1 MKHFAI
7 ALLLF
12 VAGSLNAQYRVVTVP
27 LKHYNTELRAG
38 WQGGMNSPQFS
49 NIDLNHDSLP
59 DLFVFDRVGDKVMT
73 YLRKSTADSDTAF
86 EYAPQYEGL
95 FPPEL
100 NSWAL
105 IRDYNKDGIPDIF
118 AHANA
123 GIMVYKG
130 RLINNELHFDSVC
143 PLLLYSSPPY
153 EVNIWTNIDDIPV
166 ITDVNFDGD
175 LDILTY
181 GTWGATI
188 EYYENQTME
197 HPGDIH
203 YTADSL
209 KYAFESFCWGNF
221 AQNAASNSIQLN
233 VSCKGGG
240 QANAGADDERHAG
253 NAIYSFD
260 ADNDH
265 DIDLLNGNIGYD
277 NLAFIQNCGDSSW
290 ANACAWDSLF
300 PSCNTS
306 IRMPTY
312 PAGYGI
318 NVSNDGLEDLLI
330 APNARAGSRDV
341 NNVMYYRNTNNQACG
356 FEYVVDSFLVQH
368 TLDLGTDSKPYFFD
382 FNGDGLMDIVAGN
395 YGYFRPFN
403 TYKSTLT
410 VLLNNGTSS
419 SPSYVVSDEDYHN
432 FSNFGL
438 VAMHPAFGD
447 LDGDGTQDMVVG
459 ELNGYLNY
467 FKNTGTSQ
475 ANFQSMTMP
484 NMFGLDIGQ
493 YSAPFIYDVNGD
505 SLNDLVVGRKDGKLS
520 YYWNFGTKSMPNF
533 SQDSAN
539 TLFGQVNV
547 TLPGYTEGYSTPFL
561 TRDSIGQLLLYSG
574 SMRGT
579 IFKYLV
585 DTNNLRSG
593 SFTLLDTDVLK
604 QDVGSKST
612 FSLADLNGDG
622 NLEYVVGNSRGGL
635 LLYSDSLWDH
645 STLPVEVK
653 EVATE
658 AAQLLLYPN
667 PANGYFICKLNS
679 GSFTNAVAELYN
691 VLGEVIPVTKTSTAN
706 SVTVTTTGL
715 QPGLYFIRITDAGRS
730 YTARVLVR

>member
-1 MKHFAI
+1 MKHLFFAVL
-7 ALLLF
+7 AWLTF
-12 VAGSLNAQYRVVTVP
+12 SAQAQYRVVTVP
-27 LKHYNTELRAG
+27 LKHFDTDLRAP

-73 YLRKSTADSDTAF
+73 YIRTSNTDSDTAF

-105 IRDYNKDGIPDIF
+105 IRDYNNDGIPDIF

-123 GIMVYKG
+123 GIMAYKG
-130 RLINNELHFDSVC
+130 SLQNGELHFDSVS
-143 PLLLYSSPPY
+143 PLLMYTDPPY
-153 EVNIWTNIDDIPV
+153 NVNIWTNIDDIPV
-166 ITDVNFDGD
+166 IADVNFDGD

-188 EYYENQTME
+188 EYYENQTKE

-203 YTADSL
+203 YDADSMQ
-209 KYAFESFCWGNF
+209 YEFVTFCWGNL
-221 AQNAASNSIQLN
+221 AQNAANNSISLHI
-233 VSCKGGG
+233 SCKGGS
-240 QANAGADDERHAG
+240 QSNPAADDNRHAG

-277 NLAFIQNCGDSSW
+277 NLAFIHNCGDSSY
-290 ANACAWDSLF
+290 ADACSWDSLY

-312 PAGYGI
+312 PAGFGI
-318 NVSNDGLEDLLI
+318 NVSNDGFEDLLI

-341 NNVMYYRNTNNQACG
+341 NNVMYYRNTNNPSCN
-356 FEYVVDSFLVQH
+356 FEVVTDSFLVQH

-410 VLLNNGTSS
+410 ILLNNGTNSN
-419 SPSYVVSDEDYHN
+419 PSYVVTNEDYNN
-432 FSNFGL
+432 FSSFGL

-447 LDGDGTQDMVVG
+447 LDGDGTSDMIIG
-459 ELNGYLNY
+459 ELNGYLNF
-467 FKNTGTSQ
+467 FKNTGVSQ
-475 ANFQSMTMP
+475 ANFASMTTP
-484 NMFGLDIGQ
+484 QFFGLDVGQ

-505 SLNDLVVGRKDGKLS
+505 SLNDLVVGRKDGKLT
-520 YYWNFGTKSMPNF
+520 YFWNYGTKNMPQF
-533 SQDSAN
+533 SQDSSNAF
-539 TLFGQVNV
+539 FGAVNV
-547 TLPGYTEGYSTPFL
+547 TVPGYTEGYSTPFI
-561 TRDSIGQLLLYSG
+561 TRDSVGQMLLYSG
-574 SMRGT
+574 SMRGAV
-579 IFKYLV
+579 FKYLV
-585 DTNNLRSG
+585 NTANLRSG
-593 SFTLLDTDVLK
+593 SFTLLDSNFIR

-612 FSLADLNGDG
+612 FSLADLNNDG
-622 NLEYVVGNSRGGL
+622 HLEYIVGNSRGGL
-635 LLYSDSLWDH
+635 LLYSDSLWDQ
-645 STLPVEVK
+645 STLPIAINEVQGN
-653 EVATE
+653 AP
-658 AAQLLLYPN
+658 QLLLYPN
-667 PANGYFICKLNS
+667 PANGYFVCKLNT
-679 GSFTNAVAELYN
+679 GSFSNAVAELYN
-691 VLGEVIPVTKTSTAN
+691 VLGEQVPAPKNMGGGSLV
-706 SVTVTTTGL
+706 VTTSGL
-715 QPGLYFIRITDAGRS
+715 QPGLYFIRITDAGHS
-730 YTARVLVR
+730 YTGRVMVR

>member
-1 MKHFAI
+1 MKH
-7 ALLLF
+7 LLF
-12 VAGSLNAQYRVVTVP
+12 AGFMLVTLFTNAQYRVVTVP
-27 LKHYNTELRAG
+27 LKHYNADLRAP

-59 DLFVFDRVGDKVMT
+59 DLFAFDRVGDKVMT

-105 IRDYNKDGIPDIF
+105 IRDFNNDGIPDIF

-130 RLINNELHFDSVC
+130 RLLNNELHFDSVS
-143 PLLLYSSPPY
+143 PLLMYTDPPY

-209 KYAFESFCWGNF
+209 KYAFSTFCWGNF

-240 QANAGADDERHAG
+240 QVNSAVDESRHAG

-277 NLAFIQNCGDSSW
+277 NLAFIRNCGDSSY
-290 ANACAWDSLF
+290 ADACSWDSLY

-312 PAGYGI
+312 PAGYGV
-318 NVSNDGLEDLLI
+318 NVSNDGFEDLLI

-341 NNVMYYRNTNNQACG
+341 NNVMYYRNTDNPSCN
-356 FEYVVDSFLVQH
+356 FEFVADSFLVQH

-382 FNGDGLMDIVAGN
+382 FNGDGLMDIMAGN

-403 TYKSTLT
+403 TYKSTIT
-410 VLLNNGTSS
+410 ILLNNGTSS
-419 SPSYVVSDEDYHN
+419 SPSYMVSDEDYHN
-432 FSNFGL
+432 FSSFGL
-438 VAMHPAFGD
+438 IAMHPAFGD
-447 LDGDGTQDMVVG
+447 LDGDGAADMLVG
-459 ELNGYLNY
+459 ELNGYLNF
-467 FKNTGTSQ
+467 FKNTGVSQ
-475 ANFQSMTMP
+475 ANFQSMTTP
-484 NMFGLDIGQ
+484 QYFGLDVGQ

-505 SLNDLVVGRKDGKLS
+505 SLNDLVVGRKDGKLT
-520 YYWNFGTKSMPNF
+520 YYWNYGTQASPLF

-539 TLFGQVNV
+539 TNFGQVNV
-547 TLPGYTEGYSTPFL
+547 TVPGYTEGYSTPFI
-561 TRDSIGQLLLYSG
+561 TRDSVGQMILYSG
-574 SMRGT
+574 SMRGAV
-579 IFKYLV
+579 FKYLV
-585 DTNNLRSG
+585 DASNLSNG
-593 SFTLLDTDVLK
+593 AFTLLDSDVMK
-604 QDVGSKST
+604 QDVGSKAT
-612 FSLADLNGDG
+612 FSMADLNGDG
-622 NLEYVVGNSRGGL
+622 HMEYVLGNSRGGL
-635 LLYSDSLWDH
+635 LLYSDSLWDE
-645 STLPVEVK
+645 SVLPVAVTEVPNQ
-653 EVATE
+653 

-667 PANGYFICKLNS
+667 PASGYFVCKLNS
-679 GSFTNAVAELYN
+679 GSFTNAVVELYN
-691 VLGEVIPVTKTSTAN
+691 VLGEVIPAPKSMAAAG
-706 SVTVTTTGL
+706 VTVTTTGL

-730 YTARVLVR
+730 YTGRVLVR